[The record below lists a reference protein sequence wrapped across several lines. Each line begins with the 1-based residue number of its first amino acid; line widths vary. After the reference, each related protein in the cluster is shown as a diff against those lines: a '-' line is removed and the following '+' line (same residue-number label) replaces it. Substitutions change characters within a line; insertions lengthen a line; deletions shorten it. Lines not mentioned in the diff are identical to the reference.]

1 MSARNIDPRLARFRQ
16 LCGGGA
22 VVRTLADIRRG
33 EDERREAAGVLAQVL
48 SPWIEGNTLAGDT
61 GVQDTSL
68 PDIVISL
75 KGESNLGLIRTLRR
89 FSDLQRCLRP
99 LVYSTNTVNPVNI
112 LLYFLPFHTVL
123 QVYFSSSTIFEIVS
137 PSCIR
142 TASLPPY
149 RVLLQAVK
157 CLIQFPASIQPHFY
171 QV

>member
-1 MSARNIDPRLARFRQ
+1 MPIPPAAHYISCPLQPHLLYNKYSPVSAHNIDPCAARFRQ

-75 KGESNLGLIRTLRR
+75 KGESCQHTE
-89 FSDLQRCLRP
+89 
-99 LVYSTNTVNPVNI
+99 
-112 LLYFLPFHTVL
+112 TVL
-123 QVYFSSSTIFEIVS
+123 CFTTTST
-137 PSCIR
+137 
-142 TASLPPY
+142 
-149 RVLLQAVK
+149 
-157 CLIQFPASIQPHFY
+157 CLYVITEQ
-171 QV
+171 

>member
-1 MSARNIDPRLARFRQ
+1 MKTVTSTINIHQCLLTILTRVVARFRQ

-75 KGESNLGLIRTLRR
+75 KGESCQHTE
-89 FSDLQRCLRP
+89 
-99 LVYSTNTVNPVNI
+99 
-112 LLYFLPFHTVL
+112 TVL
-123 QVYFSSSTIFEIVS
+123 CFTTTSTCLYV
-137 PSCIR
+137 R
-142 TASLPPY
+142 TG
-149 RVLLQAVK
+149 Q
-157 CLIQFPASIQPHFY
+157 
-171 QV
+171 